1 MYNSKLTREIMK
13 MHAARAEY
21 LTKDTTLDT
30 AQRVNDP
37 ALTRLADLCIKSSMA
52 ALVDAPTWYHERG
65 LMQTATGYGSKLVTP
80 YKLKLGRR
88 KYRVYSV
95 CYSNCSTEY
104 ILFLGKRLIIDLS
117 DYSKGGA

>member
-37 ALTRLADLCIKSSMA
+37 ELTRLADLCIKSSVA
-52 ALVDAPTWYHERG
+52 ALVEAPMWYHERG
-65 LMQTATGYGSKLVTP
+65 LMQTATGYGSKLVTR
-80 YKLKLGRR
+80 YKLNIGRR
-88 KYRVYSV
+88 NYRVYST
-95 CYSNCSTEY
+95 CFSNCSTEY

-117 DYSKGGA
+117 DYSKGDQ